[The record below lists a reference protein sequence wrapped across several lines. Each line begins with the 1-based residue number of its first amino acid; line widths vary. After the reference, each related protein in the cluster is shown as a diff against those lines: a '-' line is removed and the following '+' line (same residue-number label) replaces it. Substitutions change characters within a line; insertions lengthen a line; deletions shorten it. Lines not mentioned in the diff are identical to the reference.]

1 MFGIARL
8 NTLAKAATAA
18 AATYAVSF
26 DGSGDG
32 YYANLSSTGTSGTDS
47 KYLTFACTFYWSG
60 GSNLQHLANVR
71 LGDTS
76 SSQYGFWVWING
88 GRMQCKMSGGD
99 GSVPTSIY
107 ENTENSL
114 TTNAWNQVV
123 IYWDTTSYTT
133 NTKIYVNGSSKAISN
148 EGTTNV
154 NWNWG
159 CPTANGTSFVKVGR
173 LNAAQTGDGV
183 DFNGRVAQLYIHG
196 VSGAPT
202 ISNYWDSGSSLP
214 KDLGTQG
221 TATGLSRPYIYHY
234 GDTTTFPTNNGTGFN
249 SYTMTL
255 QGDVATVSGP
265 TYA

>member
-1 MFGIARL
+1 MFGSHRSAL
-8 NTLAKAATAA
+8 YAANAVA
-18 AATYAVSF
+18 VASNAVSF
-26 DGSGDG
+26 DGAADG
-32 YYANLSSTGTSGTDS
+32 YFANISSSGATGTDS
-47 KYLTFACTFYWSG
+47 KFLTFACTFYWNG
-60 GSNLQHLANVR
+60 GSNLQHLANVK
-71 LGDTS
+71 LGS
-76 SSQYGFWVWING
+76 GSSQYGFWVWING

-107 ENTENSL
+107 ENAENSL
-114 TTNAWNQVV
+114 TTNAYNQVV
-123 IYWDTTSYTT
+123 IYWDTTSYAT

-159 CPTANGTSFVKVGR
+159 CPSSDGDIFVKVAR
-173 LNAAQTGDGV
+173 ANAGQTGDGV
-183 DFNGRVAQLYIHG
+183 DFSGRVAQLYIHG

-202 ISNYWDSGSSLP
+202 ISNYWDSGSSKP

-221 TATGLSRPYIYHY
+221 TTTGLARPYIYHH
-234 GDTTTFPTNNGTGFN
+234 GGTSTFATNNGTGFN

-255 QGDVATVSGP
+255 QGDVATVAGP